1 VLSDKTKRQ
10 VYDQY
15 GEEGLKAGIP
25 EAGGGGAWGT
35 GSAARSKHTTARYVV
50 RGRGELRCS
59 QSVTLWPLQV
69 SDPQAGR
76 AAAPRASAF
85 TTRETSLRR

>member
-25 EAGGGGAWGT
+25 EAGGGGA
-35 GSAARSKHTTARYVV
+35 
-50 RGRGELRCS
+50 
-59 QSVTLWPLQV
+59 
-69 SDPQAGR
+69 
-76 AAAPRASAF
+76 
-85 TTRETSLRR
+85 